1 MFTVYRHKE
10 LKYKGTKYLES
21 CQKKQIKFYNSKQLN
36 NDTDK
41 NVMYNQ
47 KTLIFTFH
55 HYWGAF
61 CQGAFVWGGGFI

>member
-1 MFTVYRHKE
+1 M
-10 LKYKGTKYLES
+10 
-21 CQKKQIKFYNSKQLN
+21 KFYQSKQLN
-36 NDTDK
+36 IDTDK

-61 CQGAFVWGGGFI
+61 CQGAFVRGAFYE